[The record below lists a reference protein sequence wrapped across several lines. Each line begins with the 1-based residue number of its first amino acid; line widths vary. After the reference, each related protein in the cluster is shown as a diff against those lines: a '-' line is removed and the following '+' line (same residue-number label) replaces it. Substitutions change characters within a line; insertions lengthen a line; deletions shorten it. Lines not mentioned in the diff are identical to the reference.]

1 MTEIAL
7 PAITRD
13 GTPDETGVG
22 THTATVS
29 AGGRPLSHPRDID
42 DPDAEISVLPASE
55 RYEQRA
61 SLGEGGMGEVRLCR
75 DRVIGREV
83 ALKVVLPTHANRSE
97 IRARFVREARVQG
110 QLEHPAIVPVYDFG
124 VDADGQPYFTM
135 KRVRGVTLENVLDGL
150 RRDDDVT
157 KRLYTAHRLLAAFVQ
172 VCLAIDFAHERGV
185 LHRDLKPGNVML
197 GGHGEI
203 YVLDWGLAKV
213 RSASRSL
220 ESASSTPAADVTGA
234 TSAHSTEADVV
245 AVKSAPTEVGAV
257 LGTPGYMAPEQIRG
271 EPLDARTDIYLLGGI
286 LFEILTLE
294 PLHGGGS
301 FAGMMKRA
309 LDGADAR
316 PSTRAPTRE
325 VAPELE
331 AICVR
336 ACALDPARRPQS
348 ARELA
353 NAVEAYLSGDR
364 DLETRKE
371 LAKTHLERARQA
383 AAANETSTTTAARSE
398 ALREVGRAVALD
410 PSNPGA
416 LALLVGLLTDPPKEA
431 PPEVLALVEHARRDS
446 QRRMMPRIAFFYAV
460 SWAVF
465 LPAQAYLG
473 ILDLGLLLV
482 PIAAW
487 SIAAVA
493 VIAASRFYDRAQRYL
508 PLLMLLTAVAMG
520 ASSVVF
526 GPLLLLPSLVV
537 MSTMGTILVTRRDR
551 RWLLLV
557 ANALAL
563 LVPTLLGW
571 LGRHPV
577 THIVEGDRTLRI
589 VLPGFAISHD
599 GIFALLA
606 ASHVVLLLI
615 GAAFAARYRDALTAA
630 ETKNQLQA
638 WQLQQLVPAE
648 ATLAFDQAKT
658 QSPAP

>member
-1 MTEIAL
+1 VTEVAL
-7 PAITRD
+7 P
-13 GTPDETGVG
+13 PVTGAV
-22 THTATVS
+22 TVS

-42 DPDAEISVLPASE
+42 DPDAEVPVIPNEE
-55 RYEQRA
+55 RYEQRE

-83 ALKVVLPTHANRSE
+83 ALKVVLPAHAGRSE
-97 IRARFVREARVQG
+97 IRARFIREARVQG

-124 VDADGQPYFTM
+124 VDADGHPYFTM
-135 KRVRGVTLENVLDGL
+135 KRVRGVTLESVLDAL
-150 RRDDDVT
+150 RRDDDAT
-157 KRLYTAHRLLAAFVQ
+157 RRLYTAHRLLAAFVQ

-197 GGHGEI
+197 GGHGEV

-213 RSASRSL
+213 RSASRSFASA
-220 ESASSTPAADVTGA
+220 SASSTPAARETGA
-234 TSAHSTEADVV
+234 TSTEGDVV
-245 AVKSAPTEVGAV
+245 SGDVKSAPTEAGAV

-286 LFEILTLE
+286 LFELLTLE

-309 LDGADAR
+309 LEGADAR
-316 PSTRAPTRE
+316 PSTRAPARE

-336 ACALDPARRPQS
+336 ACALDPTQRPQS

-364 DLETRKE
+364 DVEMRKT
-371 LAKTHLERARQA
+371 LAKTHRERARLA
-383 AAANETSTTTAARSE
+383 AATNETTATTAARSE

-410 PSNPGA
+410 PTDPGA
-416 LALLVGLLTDPPKEA
+416 LALLVSLLTDPPKEP
-431 PPEVLALVEHARRDS
+431 PPEVLALVEQARRDS

-460 SWAVF
+460 SWAMF

-473 ILDLGLLLV
+473 ILDIKLLLT
-482 PIAAW
+482 PIVAW
-487 SIAAVA
+487 TVAAVA
-493 VIAASRFYDRAQRYL
+493 VIAASRVYDRAQRYL
-508 PLLMLLTAVAMG
+508 PLLMVLSAVAMG

-551 RWLLLV
+551 RWV
-557 ANALAL
+557 
-563 LVPTLLGW
+563 
-571 LGRHPV
+571 LGRERPRAAGAHVAGVARPPPRVTRRRGRSHAAHRAPWLRHLAQRHLRPPRRVTRRAPV
-577 THIVEGDRTLRI
+577 DRRG
-589 VLPGFAISHD
+589 VRGALPRRAHGRRDEESAP
-599 GIFALLA
+599 GLA
-606 ASHVVLLLI
+606 AP
-615 GAAFAARYRDALTAA
+615 AARACRGDDG
-630 ETKNQLQA
+630 
-638 WQLQQLVPAE
+638 V
-648 ATLAFDQAKT
+648 
-658 QSPAP
+658 